1 MNYPQIVGLKCWYC
15 NKTISS
21 ITEGRFCSSCCNPIH
36 LTCTLPGRTAVP
48 EGRCAECGADPQSPL
63 ALEVKAEIQKRATD
77 PQIICPSC
85 GSTHGFGPFRTD
97 SSPDPNVRIFGA
109 LPYLLMWIM
118 VAGANSGECSAS
130 NANTSFG
137 RAAVVLN
144 RMYGRAPFGF
154 SCHRGP
160 NNLSIK
166 RGRLEVVTHSTPEQ
180 PNGLGGREVVMGR
193 TRRFYGDDGNV

>member
-1 MNYPQIVGLKCWYC
+1 MGHGPWKVVLCTGGLCIVPGYCRMNYPQIVGLKCWYC

-97 SSPDPNVRIFGA
+97 SSPDPNVRIFGGAA
-109 LPYLLMWIM
+109 LPPYVDHGGRGKQW
-118 VAGANSGECSAS
+118 
-130 NANTSFG
+130 
-137 RAAVVLN
+137 RAAVLQMPIHLSAAQPWRSIGCMVVLLL
-144 RMYGRAPFGF
+144 GLAAIVALIILVSKEGVW
-154 SCHRGP
+154 
-160 NNLSIK
+160 
-166 RGRLEVVTHSTPEQ
+166 RL
-180 PNGLGGREVVMGR
+180 
-193 TRRFYGDDGNV
+193 

>member
-118 VAGANSGECSAS
+118 VAGANSGELQCFKCQYIFRPRSR
-130 NANTSFG
+130 G
-137 RAAVVLN
+137 RSIGCMVVLLL
-144 RMYGRAPFGF
+144 GLAAIVALIILVSKEGVW
-154 SCHRGP
+154 
-160 NNLSIK
+160 
-166 RGRLEVVTHSTPEQ
+166 RL
-180 PNGLGGREVVMGR
+180 
-193 TRRFYGDDGNV
+193 